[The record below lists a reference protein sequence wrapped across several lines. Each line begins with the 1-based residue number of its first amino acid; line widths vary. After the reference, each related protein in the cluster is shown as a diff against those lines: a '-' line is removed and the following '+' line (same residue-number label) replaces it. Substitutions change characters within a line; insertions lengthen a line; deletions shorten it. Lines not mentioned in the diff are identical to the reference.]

1 MVDVI
6 ELKPGEAVPD
16 GEAAV
21 VVGPAEDGSGLGSGR
36 SWTWFSY
43 LPNVPAARERRIAE
57 ATAYAEEAG
66 IGRVYVLEVGLAE
79 HAAAG
84 EARAVIPLKTEA
96 ETA

>member
-6 ELKPGEAVPD
+6 ELKPGEAVPE

-21 VVGPAEDGSGLGSGR
+21 VVGPADDGGGLGSER
-36 SWTWFSY
+36 SWTWFSH
-43 LPNVPAARERRIAE
+43 LPNVPNARERRIAE

-79 HAAAG
+79 HAAA
-84 EARAVIPLKTEA
+84 ASRAVIPLKTEA
-96 ETA
+96 DTG